1 MLRLFFIS
9 LIIYVSLLKNAYA
22 YIDPGMGSMILQ
34 ALIGGIAAALT
45 TIAIFWAK
53 LKSLFSKIFNKKKTS
68 SKDENKLE

>member
-1 MLRLFFIS
+1 MLKLPFVS
-9 LIIYVSLLKNAYA
+9 LIIFISFFSNAYA

-45 TIAIFWAK
+45 SIAIFWNK
-53 LKSLFSKIFNKKKTS
+53 LKSFFNKKEKS

>member
-1 MLRLFFIS
+1 MLKLPLVS
-9 LIIYVSLLKNAYA
+9 LIIFISFFSNAYA

-45 TIAIFWAK
+45 SIAIFWNK
-53 LKSLFSKIFNKKKTS
+53 LKSFFNKIFNKKEKS